1 MLYCPSNAF
10 DDPMTHTLRIINIV
24 GARPNLP
31 KIAPLMREM
40 QRHPEID
47 PILVHT
53 GQHYDAALSDIFF
66 RQMGIPTPHV
76 NLEVG
81 SGSHAAQTA
90 EVLKRV
96 EPVLIERQPDLVLV
110 VGDVNSTIAVSLAS
124 VKLGIPVAH
133 VEAGLRS
140 FDRSMPE
147 EINRI
152 LTDALADYLFVTEAD
167 AIDHLLKEG
176 RPRES
181 IHLVG
186 NVMIDSLRHFL
197 PIAQQSG
204 IGNELGIMNGTGWQR
219 FGVLTLHR
227 PSNVDST
234 EKLAELL
241 GAIDSI
247 AAKVPVIFPVHPRT
261 QQRLAQAGIK
271 THPQLKLIPPIG
283 YLDFLCLLSKSTL
296 VLTDSGGIQE
306 ETTAL
311 GVPCLTLRENT
322 ERPITISEGTN
333 QLIGTSPAKITAA
346 AHEILEGKGKPGRIP
361 PFWDGQAA
369 KRIVEVLLRNPPQG
383 PHRKSALPVT

>member
-1 MLYCPSNAF
+1 VLYYGSF
-10 DDPMTHTLRIINIV
+10 ERKSFIPMPLKIINIV

-40 QRHPEID
+40 QRHVEIE

-81 SGSHAAQTA
+81 SASHAVQTA
-90 EVLKRV
+90 EVLKRI
-96 EPVLIERQPDLVLV
+96 EPVLLEHQPDLVLV
-110 VGDVNSTIAVSLAS
+110 VGDVNSTIAVSLAA
-124 VKLGIPVAH
+124 VKLGISVAH

-140 FDRSMPE
+140 FDRGMPE

-152 LTDALADYLFVTEAD
+152 LTDALADYLFVTEED
-167 AIDHLLKEG
+167 AIQHLLKEG
-176 RPRES
+176 RPREC
-181 IHLVG
+181 IYLVG
-186 NVMIDSLRHFL
+186 NVMIDSLSYFL
-197 PIAQQSG
+197 PIAQKSRVG
-204 IGNELGIMNGTGWQR
+204 GDLGLKNGNAWKR
-219 FGVLTLHR
+219 FAILTLHR

-241 GAIDSI
+241 GAIDTV
-247 AAKVPVIFPVHPRT
+247 AEQVPVVFPVHPRT
-261 QQRLAQAGIK
+261 QQRLTEARI
-271 THPQLKLIPPIG
+271 THHPQLCLIPPIG
-283 YLDFLCLLSKSTL
+283 YLDFLCLVSKATL

-322 ERPITISEGTN
+322 ERPVTISEGTN
-333 QLIGTSPAKITAA
+333 LLVGTDPTRIIAA
-346 AHEILEGKGKPGRIP
+346 AQDVLAGKGKSGRIP
-361 PFWDGQAA
+361 PLWDGHAA
-369 KRIVEVLLRNPPQG
+369 ERIVEILLRT
-383 PHRKSALPVT
+383 LPAERTR

>member
-1 MLYCPSNAF
+1 MSSRLK
-10 DDPMTHTLRIINIV
+10 IINIV

-40 QRHPEID
+40 QRHPEIE

-53 GQHYDAALSDIFF
+53 GQHYDASLSDIFF

-81 SGSHAAQTA
+81 SGSHAVQTA
-90 EVLKRV
+90 EVLKRI
-96 EPVLIERQPDLVLV
+96 EPVLIEHQPDLVLV
-110 VGDVNSTIAVSLAS
+110 VGDVNSTIAVSLAA

-152 LTDALADYLFVTEAD
+152 LTDALADFLFVTEED
-167 AIDHLLKEG
+167 AIQHLLKEG
-176 RPRES
+176 RPRDS
-181 IHLVG
+181 IYLVG

-197 PIAQQSG
+197 PIAQKSP
-204 IGNELGIMNGTGWQR
+204 IGDDLGLKNGADWHR

-247 AAKVPVIFPVHPRT
+247 AAQIPVIFPVHPRT
-261 QQRLAQAGIK
+261 QAGIK
-271 THPQLKLIPPIG
+271 THPQLRLIAPVG
-283 YLDFLCLLSKSTL
+283 YLDFLCLLSKATL

-333 QLIGTSPAKITAA
+333 LLIGTDPSKIRAA
-346 AHEILEGKGKPGRIP
+346 AQQILSGKGKPGRIP
-361 PFWDGQAA
+361 PFWDGHAA
-369 KRIVEVLLRNPPQG
+369 ERIVEVLLRKSPLG
-383 PHRKSALPVT
+383 PHRKSTLPVT